1 LNLNFLQDRLNRT
14 FYETVISLVSQ
25 KNIEQ
30 NKKGHGQPGNGHE
43 LANFYGAV
51 NKRAFPD
58 AM

>member
-1 LNLNFLQDRLNRT
+1 
-14 FYETVISLVSQ
+14 LVSQ

-30 NKKGHGQPGNGHE
+30 NKKGHGQPDNGHE